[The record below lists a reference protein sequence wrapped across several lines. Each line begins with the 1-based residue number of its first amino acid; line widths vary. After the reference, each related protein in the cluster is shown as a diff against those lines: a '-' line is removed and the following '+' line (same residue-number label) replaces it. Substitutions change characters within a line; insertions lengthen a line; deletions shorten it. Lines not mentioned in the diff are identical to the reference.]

1 LNTMNVQ
8 FCVDALDDA
17 IFNTDQGSQFI
28 S

>member
-1 LNTMNVQ
+1 MNVQ
-8 FCVDALDDA
+8 VCVDALDDA

>member
-1 LNTMNVQ
+1 MNVQ